1 MPRSQNLP
9 LLTTAPAM
17 PGKATVPRAQ
27 QGSGMQYQAGYTDS
41 MNLMRM
47 EAFLLRVVGRKGA
60 DVLLLRMRALSGRQ
74 ASSATL
80 CKTLLRLCTDLLGDS
95 LAQRMLR
102 HLQHR
107 AAVPERHGPDE
118 VNHLLAQANEQLL
131 LSALNAHASAEAAL
145 SHMDEL
151 ARSSQRD
158 TLTDTPNRAL
168 LLDRLESALT
178 MAQRRSARAA
188 VIFLDI
194 DHFKQINDT
203 LGHATGD
210 AVLQRVA
217 RRLQAAVRDS
227 DAVGRH
233 GGDEFLVLLAEVS
246 RMADAAQIARKI
258 ISDIAAPSLVEGHML
273 HVSVSVGIAIYPDDA
288 HDATA
293 LIAAADAA
301 MYRSKR
307 RGGGRFCFFGDTNS
321 PVQGND
327 ACS

>member
-1 MPRSQNLP
+1 MPLSQNQALP
-9 LLTTAPAM
+9 APSA
-17 PGKATVPRAQ
+17 ATLALEQPHAQ
-27 QGSGMQYQAGYTDS
+27 PANALQYQAGYTDS

-47 EAFLLRVVGRKGA
+47 ETFLLQVVGRKGA
-60 DVLLLRMRALSGRQ
+60 DVLLLRTRALCGHQ

-80 CKTLLRLCTDLLGDS
+80 CRALLRLCTDLLGEPI
-95 LAQRMLR
+95 AQRMLDS
-102 HLQHR
+102 LQQR
-107 AAVPERHGPDE
+107 AVAAEKYGPDE
-118 VNHLLAQANEQLL
+118 VWHLLLEANAQLL
-131 LSALNAHASAEAAL
+131 LSALNAQAAAEAAVA
-145 SHMDEL
+145 HRDQL
-151 ARSSQRD
+151 ARTSQRD
-158 TLTDTPNRAL
+158 PLTDTPNRAL

-178 MAQRRSARAA
+178 MAQRRGARAA

-246 RMADAAQIARKI
+246 RRVDAAQIARKI
-258 ISDIAAPSLVEGHML
+258 IHDVAAPSLVQGHML

-288 HDATA
+288 QDAAA
-293 LIAAADAA
+293 LIAAADVA
-301 MYRSKR
+301 MYRAKR
-307 RGGGRFCFFGDTNS
+307 RGGGSFCFFGGAQG
-321 PVQGND
+321 PVQGRD
-327 ACS
+327 ARS